1 MTSRK
6 RVRPAAPSPGAV
18 KGDLPFAGPRMDPAA
33 MEPFGRALRAY
44 LAGDAGAELIVRR
57 DDGKASAVPVAVF
70 FRDES
75 GFTELERSATAL
87 CRGRVLDIGA
97 GAGSHSIALQRRGHP
112 VTALDISPEA
122 VAVARQQGVTTL
134 HCVDVFAFTGGPF
147 DTLLMMGHGIGMVET
162 IDGLRRF
169 LAHAPALL
177 AADGQ
182 LLLDSLDVRVTDD
195 AENLAY
201 HAANRAAGRYI
212 GEIRMRFEFQDR
224 PGPYCGWLQADAETL
239 RAHAERAGWQCEVVQ
254 RAEHG
259 DYLARLLRP
268 RTPRP

>member
-1 MTSRK
+1 MN
-6 RVRPAAPSPGAV
+6 PG
-18 KGDLPFAGPRMDPAA
+18 A
-33 MEPFGRALRAY
+33 MEPFGHALRAY

-57 DDGKASAVPVAVF
+57 DDGKASALPVAVF

-97 GAGSHSIALQRRGHP
+97 GAGSHSIVLQRRGHP

-122 VAVARQQGVTTL
+122 AAVARRRGVSAV
-134 HCVDVFAFTGGPF
+134 HCADIFDFTGGPF

-162 IDGLRRF
+162 LDGLQRF
-169 LAHAPALL
+169 LAHAPTLL

-195 AENLAY
+195 TENLAY

-212 GEIRMRFEFQDR
+212 GEIRMRFEFAGR
-224 PGPYCGWLQADAETL
+224 TGPYCGWLQVDAATL
-239 RAHAERAGWQCEVVQ
+239 CAHAERAGWRCEVVHQ
-254 RAEHG
+254 DESG
-259 DYLARLLRP
+259 SYLARLLRP
-268 RTPRP
+268 QTTRS